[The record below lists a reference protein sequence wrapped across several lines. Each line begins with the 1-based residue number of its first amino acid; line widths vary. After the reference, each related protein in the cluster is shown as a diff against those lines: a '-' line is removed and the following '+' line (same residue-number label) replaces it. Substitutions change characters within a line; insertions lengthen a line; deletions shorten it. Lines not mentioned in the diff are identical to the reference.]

1 MKKHKKVKIS
11 EEMPKYKYVVPYSIC
26 IFILIYPLIPD
37 INIKEKMVILMAVF
51 CLSWFIGENIFPD
64 NIIKN
69 NPLRDKNKT
78 LWIMA
83 AIFVICAVL
92 SQVFSADYEN
102 EFQNYNTDFES
113 LAVLLSYLVLFF
125 ISYNYFYMNKILD
138 ILKKTVVVLMT
149 VIIVMSIIEFFDI
162 PIATLWIGNR
172 ENLESINRVKLT
184 FDNSNYYGCF
194 CCMLLPFAFEYW
206 LHAKNRISCIAGIL
220 INIGIVL
227 CILVSKSTLV
237 FYLQIAIII
246 AMMICEIKTIKCK
259 IKEFI
264 VLLIAMPVILLVVN
278 GISGGKLGA
287 LIEVSASNGD
297 SFEENVNDIYEL
309 KKIDLEG
316 NKLTIYGNESKFS
329 IVFDENIAFYDSDDN
344 IMDAQNEDG
353 WFVFKDEAYKNVKIE
368 FSVIENASTVY
379 MKIELGYKDTLDF
392 YIINGEFKG
401 VGADL
406 VPLDSIGEEYTFH
419 KFDNA
424 FTGRGYMW
432 IRTLPKL
439 KEVILIGKGP
449 GNYVYNYDQYDYVGL
464 MKIHGT
470 HKVIVNR
477 PHNIILQ
484 YCMDIGILGTLALC
498 GIVIYILVQ
507 CIINRFKYKKNDNWI
522 LQATFFSVITF
533 CIFSMLN
540 DSMVTVSPYMWILL
554 GINMSVQYKLNRSQK
569 IVMQEK

>member
-1 MKKHKKVKIS
+1 MKKHKKVKLS
-11 EEMPKYKYVVPYSIC
+11 DKMPKYKYVVPYSIC

-37 INIKEKMVILMAVF
+37 IHIKEKMVMMLAVF
-51 CLSWFIGENIFPD
+51 CLAWFAGENIFPD

-69 NPLRDKNKT
+69 NPLRDKNKSI
-78 LWIMA
+78 WIMA
-83 AIFVICAVL
+83 AVFVVCAVL
-92 SQVFSADYEN
+92 SQILTADYGN
-102 EFQNYNTDFES
+102 EFQNYNTEFES

-125 ISYNYFYMNKILD
+125 ISYNYFYMDKSLD
-138 ILKKTVVVLMT
+138 ILKKAVLT
-149 VIIVMSIIEFFDI
+149 LIAVIIVMSIIEFLDI
-162 PIATLWIGNR
+162 PIAALWTGNR
-172 ENLESINRVKLT
+172 EDLYSINRVILS

-194 CCMLLPFAFEYW
+194 CCMLLPFAFECW
-206 LHAKNRISCIAGIL
+206 LHAKNRIGCIAGIL
-220 INIGIVL
+220 LNTGIVF

-246 AMMICEIKTIKCK
+246 AMTICEIKAVKCK

-264 VLLIAMPVILLVVN
+264 VLLITLSVILLVVN

-287 LIEVSASNGD
+287 LIDVSASNGD
-297 SFEENVNDIYEL
+297 SFEENENDIYEL
-309 KKIDLEG
+309 KEIDMEG

-329 IVFDENIAFYDSDDN
+329 IVVDENIAFYDSDDN

-368 FSVIENASTVY
+368 FSVIENADKVY
-379 MKIELGYKDTLDF
+379 VKIGLGYKDTLDF
-392 YIINGEFKG
+392 YIIDGEFKG

-406 VPLDSIGEEYTFH
+406 VPLDSIEEEYTFH

-424 FTGRGYMW
+424 FTGRGYIW

-449 GNYVYNYDQYDYVGL
+449 GNFVYNYDQYDYAGL

-470 HKVIVNR
+470 HKLIINR

-484 YCMDIGILGTLALC
+484 YCMDIGIIGTLALC
-498 GIVIYILVQ
+498 GIVIYTLVQ
-507 CIINRFKYKKNDNWI
+507 WISNRIKYKKNDNWI
-522 LQATFFSVITF
+522 SQATFFSIIVF

-540 DSMVTVSPYMWILL
+540 DSIVTVSPYMWIFL
-554 GINMSVQYKLNRSQK
+554 GINMSVQYKIK
-569 IVMQEK
+569 KMT